1 MNDPDRTM
9 TSLTWYDARTVLRAV
24 PYGGVD
30 ESARSLQ
37 VPPAVQATVSPVI
50 VAIRWA
56 AVMYG
61 MVYAAFKVAD
71 ERNLEVVYA
80 LIVVLFLASWRTV
93 RPIRLAGRRR
103 RDIVLAFTDAILV
116 GAAVG
121 ISGGFDSPYIFAVLA
136 CAAVVAFGWGILAG
150 CLSLAVGVAAIF
162 AIQPFWSQGLADS
175 PDQALAVGL
184 LLVLAVV
191 LAGILH
197 NRLLEAEEKREN
209 LSGRVDL
216 LSEANDLLHLLN
228 QVART
233 LPESLDMREA
243 MNRTRAEIQRAFGA
257 DAIAVVVY
265 DDLNDEWTPQIA
277 EGCALRPSSTAE
289 ELPARPAAGDRGQAA
304 GADPRLR
311 RGPSPPHATRI

>member
-162 AIQPFWSQGLADS
+162 AVQPFCPRGS
-175 PDQALAVGL
+175 PTAPTRRWPWGCCWCWRWCSPASSTT
-184 LLVLAVV
+184 ACS
-191 LAGILH
+191 
-197 NRLLEAEEKREN
+197 RPRR
-209 LSGRVDL
+209 SGRTCPGG
-216 LSEANDLLHLLN
+216 STCC
-228 QVART
+228 R
-233 LPESLDMREA
+233 
-243 MNRTRAEIQRAFGA
+243 
-257 DAIAVVVY
+257 
-265 DDLNDEWTPQIA
+265 
-277 EGCALRPSSTAE
+277 RPTTCSTC
-289 ELPARPAAGDRGQAA
+289 
-304 GADPRLR
+304 
-311 RGPSPPHATRI
+311 